1 MKNPGGIELVGSV
14 SSCSDTAELQDV
26 DTHLVSHVPWNSQSK
41 TLHSFRSNTGPLNSG
56 SEEPSLKSH
65 FTFTSTLRVRLQNL
79 QSRKLH
85 LHAHLPAVLLH
96 LWCLDR
102 KILDKIKR
110 FLISRDR
117 ASPSARARSCSA
129 RDPNTA
135 TREDQPNCS
144 TYRPATDQDLRG
156 ELTVSDQHNQKKTH
170 NDSLSNH
177 TEEHQI
183 PNLKRNTLHCTA
195 EGSLSSSS
203 DGAQVCTSPGHR

>member
-1 MKNPGGIELVGSV
+1 MF
-14 SSCSDTAELQDV
+14 CSTTGLWTEKINMA
-26 DTHLVSHVPWNSQSK
+26 NK
-41 TLHSFRSNTGPLNSG
+41 T
-56 SEEPSLKSH
+56 
-65 FTFTSTLRVRLQNL
+65 
-79 QSRKLH
+79 
-85 LHAHLPAVLLH
+85 
-96 LWCLDR
+96 
-102 KILDKIKR
+102 
-110 FLISRDR
+110 SRDR

-156 ELTVSDQHNQKKTH
+156 ELTISDQHNQKKTH